1 MYLTYQEYKTRG
13 GSLDEAAFTRKE
25 TKARRLLD
33 YWTFDRLKSGLGDN
47 EQVVKDLMFEM
58 VEMINDGQQVTSFS
72 NDGVSVS
79 LSDKTE
85 EQQMYDLAVAW
96 LPSELVYIG
105 VGNEDTI

>member
-1 MYLTYQEYKTRG
+1 MYLTFEEYKIRG
-13 GSLDEAAFTRKE
+13 GALDEAAFNRKE
-25 TKARRLLD
+25 AKARRLLD

-58 VEMINDGQQVTSFS
+58 VETMTDGQQVTSFS

-85 EQQMYDLAVAW
+85 EEQMYDLAVAW
-96 LPSELVYIG
+96 LPAELVYIG
-105 VGNEDTI
+105 VENESTI

>member
-1 MYLTYQEYKTRG
+1 MYLTFEEYKTRG

-33 YWTFDRLKSGLGDN
+33 YWTFDRLKGGLGDN

-79 LSDKTE
+79 FSDKTE
-85 EQQMYDLAVAW
+85 EQEMYDLAVAW
-96 LPSELVYIG
+96 LPAELVYIG
-105 VGNEDTI
+105 AENESTI

>member
-1 MYLTYQEYKTRG
+1 MYLTYQEYKTHG
-13 GSLDEAAFTRKE
+13 GSLDEAAFNRKE
-25 TKARRLLD
+25 KKAEYLLN

-79 LSDKTE
+79 FSDKTE
-85 EQQMYDLAVAW
+85 EQEMYDLAVAW
-96 LPSELVYIG
+96 LPAELVYIG
-105 VGNEDTI
+105 V

>member
-1 MYLTYQEYKTRG
+1 MYLTYQEYKTHG
-13 GSLDEAAFTRKE
+13 GSLDEAAFNRKE
-25 TKARRLLD
+25 KKVEYLLN

-47 EQVVKDLMFEM
+47 EQVVKDLVYEM
-58 VEMINDGQQVTSFS
+58 VETMSDGQQVTSFS

>member
-13 GSLDEAAFTRKE
+13 GSLDEAAFNRKE

-58 VEMINDGQQVTSFS
+58 VETMTDGQQVTSFS

>member
-1 MYLTYQEYKTRG
+1 MYLTFEEYKTRG

-33 YWTFDRLKSGLGDN
+33 YWTFDRLKGGLGDN

-58 VEMINDGQQVTSFS
+58 VETMTDGQQVTSFS
-72 NDGVSVS
+72 NDGVSVT

-85 EQQMYDLAVAW
+85 EQQLYDMAVAW
-96 LPSELVYIG
+96 LPAELVYIG
-105 VGNEDTI
+105 V

>member
-13 GSLDEAAFTRKE
+13 GSLDEAAFNRKE
-25 TKARRLLD
+25 KKAEYLLD

-85 EQQMYDLAVAW
+85 EQEMYDLAVAW
-96 LPSELVYIG
+96 LPAELVYIG
-105 VGNEDTI
+105 V